1 MEEEEYVATN
11 EVKGGGLYGANF
23 FQDTTYS
30 FSGGVGILA
39 RVFGEKLDNAHLPV
53 GTFGVHV
60 RKCAPSV
67 DSETKSFWTYMHTHV
82 LQLENC
88 DLVPSQLFLF
98 ISVRGMYRICNHF
111 VLYVE
116 HFYDPVTIC
125 TINHFHLC
133 NI

>member
-1 MEEEEYVATN
+1 MEGEEY
-11 EVKGGGLYGANF
+11 ERSEGGGEEGGGGLYGANF

-53 GTFGVHV
+53 GAFGVYV

-67 DSETKSFWTYMHTHV
+67 DSKTKSFWTYMQTHV
-82 LQLENC
+82 LQLENNC

-98 ISVRGMYRICNHF
+98 ISVRGIYRI
-111 VLYVE
+111 
-116 HFYDPVTIC
+116 
-125 TINHFHLC
+125 
-133 NI
+133 